1 MKQWKYYYI
10 SSSDKEPCGTLYAS
24 DINEAYAI
32 ASRMKQLSEVK
43 FREVFEVD
51 LL

>member
-10 SSSDKEPCGTLYAS
+10 NNSDKEPCGTVYAY
-24 DINEAYAI
+24 DIHEAYAI